1 MNLETMS
8 LGARIRLIALLA
20 AEEHARQETNEF
32 LGENGKSLPMTP
44 ATEPDTRRVL
54 AASLEAA

>member
-20 AEEHARQETNEF
+20 AQEHVRQETDEF
-32 LGENGKSLPMTP
+32 SGENEKSHCMTT
-44 ATEPDTRRVL
+44 ATEAEKRRVL